1 MTWNY
6 KAIALHVANRELGAR
21 PLGPSFPL
29 PQALWAVVGK
39 ASQPSHRFR
48 VGIHLGDVVE
58 EAEASR
64 ECFLLKPERT

>member
-1 MTWNY
+1 MTWSY

-29 PQALWAVVGK
+29 PQALWAVVAQ
-39 ASQPSHRFR
+39 ASQPSHRVSR
-48 VGIHLGDVVE
+48 RHYLGDVVE
-58 EAEASR
+58 EGEASK